1 MAQKQKTAVV
11 VVSKDWIDTS
21 VRHLINHGQESRST
35 GDTHIVYADLEDTSD
50 HHGLWLKNIKTT
62 QLMKDGSETVMRFM
76 IPWAFV
82 VALGV
87 IDGVEVKPGFAGGV
101 LIEPADLTD
110 QSTPLPAED

>member
-1 MAQKQKTAVV
+1 MT
-11 VVSKDWIDTS
+11 
-21 VRHLINHGQESRST
+21 
-35 GDTHIVYADLEDTSD
+35 
-50 HHGLWLKNIKTT
+50 
-62 QLMKDGSETVMRFM
+62 DGSETGMRFM

-87 IDGVEVKPGFAGGV
+87 IDHGVEVKPGFAGGV